1 LIRVNIDGQAEREL
15 TRRIASGDEAAF
27 DTVFRAYYPQVV
39 WAAESVLR
47 ERSTAEEL
55 AQDVMLEL
63 WRRRESLRLETSLRA
78 YLYQAARNRALNH
91 IRHEKIVLRSNA
103 AAIAEGPAES
113 PAADSRIAEGELDSA
128 IREAVARLP
137 ERCRETFELS
147 RTQGLKYAEIAA
159 VLGVSVKTVE
169 ARMGQALRELRRDLA
184 AWLPS
189 KKGGI
194 G

>member
-1 LIRVNIDGQAEREL
+1 MNIDGQAEKNL
-15 TRRIASGDEAAF
+15 IRRIATGDEAAF

-39 WAAESVLR
+39 WAAESILR

-63 WRRRESLRLETSLRA
+63 WRRRENLRLESSLRA
-78 YLYQAARNRALNH
+78 YLYHAARNRALNH
-91 IRHEKIVLRSNA
+91 IRHEKIVLRTNA
-103 AAIAEGPAES
+103 AALAEGPAQS
-113 PAADSRIAEGELDSA
+113 PAADSQMAEGELETA
-128 IREAVARLP
+128 IREAISRLP

-147 RTQGLKYAEIAA
+147 RTQGMKYAEIAT

-169 ARMGQALRELRRDLA
+169 ARMGQALRDLRRDLA

-189 KKGGI
+189 KTGG
-194 G
+194 

>member
-1 LIRVNIDGQAEREL
+1 LIGVNIHGSAENEL
-15 TRRIASGDEAAF
+15 IRRIAAGDEAAF

-63 WRRRESLRLETSLRA
+63 WRRRENLRLETSLRA

-91 IRHEKIVLRSNA
+91 IRHEKIVLRTNA
-103 AAIAEGPAES
+103 AALAEGPAQS
-113 PAADSRIAEGELDSA
+113 PAADSRMAEAELEAA
-128 IREAVARLP
+128 IRDAISRLP

-147 RTQGLKYAEIAA
+147 RTQGLKYAEIAM
-159 VLGVSVKTVE
+159 VLGVSIKTVE
-169 ARMGQALRELRRDLA
+169 ARMGQALHDLRSELG

-189 KKGGI
+189 KTGG
-194 G
+194 